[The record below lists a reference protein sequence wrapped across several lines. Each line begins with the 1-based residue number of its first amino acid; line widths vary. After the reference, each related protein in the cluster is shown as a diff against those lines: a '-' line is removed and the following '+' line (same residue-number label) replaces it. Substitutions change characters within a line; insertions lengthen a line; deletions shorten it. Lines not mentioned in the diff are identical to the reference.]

1 MPSSFIDRLNGEHP
15 MPHRSTALFLFAIA
29 FVVLPIRGALA
40 APGESSSPAQED
52 ALIRHG
58 LELRERHDDAGALAE
73 FQRAF
78 RLSSGGQA
86 LAQVAL
92 AEQALGRW
100 VDAETHLTEALRHG
114 DDRWIVRND
123 KLLRQSLFTIQG
135 HTGSLE
141 ITGPVTG
148 AEILVN
154 NESVGTFPMPP
165 VLVPAGSV
173 ALEVRA
179 RGYLPV
185 VRTVVIP
192 ARGLARESI
201 VLVAAPV
208 APPIDVA
215 PPTIVPA
222 PAPGS
227 ETNAAA
233 APTIPTSNEAAAPA
247 DSGWSG
253 RTKVGV
259 AIAAAGVASLG
270 LGIAYQIIRE
280 QRAGAF
286 NSHDCGVTAD
296 VVTGPSD
303 CPSRYDGI
311 KGAQKVAI
319 GGFAGAAVLGGVGI
333 YLILSGGSSSS
344 DAVTAHVSLLLRC
357 LPAAGFGV
365 TCAARF

>member
-1 MPSSFIDRLNGEHP
+1 
-15 MPHRSTALFLFAIA
+15 MPHRSTGITAFAVSPVFAL
-29 FVVLPIRGALA
+29 LPARVAVA
-40 APGESSSPAQED
+40 AGEASASAQED
-52 ALIRHG
+52 ALIKHG
-58 LELRERHDDAGALAE
+58 LELREKHDDAGALAE
-73 FQRAF
+73 FQRAY

-114 DDRWIVRND
+114 NDRWIVRND

-141 ITGPVTG
+141 ITGPVAG
-148 AEILVN
+148 AEILIN
-154 NESVGTFPMPP
+154 NESVGTFPTPP

-215 PPTIVPA
+215 PSRVAPP

-233 APTIPTSNEAAAPA
+233 VPAISTRKEAAAPA
-247 DSGWSG
+247 DAGWSG

-259 AIAAAGVASLG
+259 AIAAGGVASLG
-270 LGIAYQIIRE
+270 LGIAYQVIRE

-286 NSHDCGVTAD
+286 NSHECGVTGD
-296 VVTGPSD
+296 VVTGPTD
-303 CPSRYDGI
+303 CPSRYDDI
-311 KGAQKVAI
+311 KSAQKIAI
-319 GGFAGAAVLGGVGI
+319 GGFVGAAVLGGLGT

-344 DAVTAHVSLLLRC
+344 DAATAHAGLRLRC

>member
-1 MPSSFIDRLNGEHP
+1 MS
-15 MPHRSTALFLFAIA
+15 HRSIALAVFAILVA
-29 FVVLPIRGALA
+29 VLPIRVALA
-40 APGESSSPAQED
+40 AAGEASASGQED
-52 ALIRHG
+52 ALIKHG
-58 LELRERHDDAGALAE
+58 LELREKHDDAGALGE
-73 FQRAF
+73 FQRAY
-78 RLSSGGQA
+78 RLESGGQA

-114 DDRWIVRND
+114 DDRWIARND
-123 KLLRQSLFTIQG
+123 NLLRQSLFTIQG

-141 ITGPVTG
+141 ITGPVAG
-148 AEILVN
+148 AEILIN
-154 NESVGTFPMPP
+154 NDSVGTFPMPP

-215 PPTIVPA
+215 PPKIA

-227 ETNAAA
+227 ETDAAGV
-233 APTIPTSNEAAAPA
+233 PTISTQHEAPA
-247 DSGWSG
+247 PAEAGWRG
-253 RTKVGV
+253 RTTAGV
-259 AIAAAGVASLG
+259 AIVAGGVASLG
-270 LGIAYQIIRE
+270 LGIAYQVVRE

-286 NSHDCGVTAD
+286 NSHDCGVTGGM
-296 VVTGPSD
+296 VTGPTD
-303 CPSRYDGI
+303 CPSRYEDI
-311 KGAQKVAI
+311 NGAQKLAI
-319 GGFAGAAVLGGVGI
+319 GGFVGAAVLGGLGT

-344 DAVTAHVSLLLRC
+344 DAATAHAGLRLRC
-357 LPAAGFGV
+357 LPATGFGV

>member
-1 MPSSFIDRLNGEHP
+1 M
-15 MPHRSTALFLFAIA
+15 A
-29 FVVLPIRGALA
+29 VLPVRVARAGGAEA
-40 APGESSSPAQED
+40 SASPEE
-52 ALIRHG
+52 ALIKHG
-58 LELRERHDDAGALAE
+58 LELREKHDDAGALAE
-73 FQRAF
+73 FQRAY

-100 VDAETHLTEALRHG
+100 VDAQTHLTEALRHG

-123 KLLRQSLFTIQG
+123 KLLRQSLLTIQG

-141 ITGPVTG
+141 ITGPAAG
-148 AEILVN
+148 AEILIN

-179 RGYLPV
+179 RGYLSV

-192 ARGLARESI
+192 ARGLAREQV

-208 APPIDVA
+208 APPLDVA
-215 PPTIVPA
+215 PPNAAPA

-233 APTIPTSNEAAAPA
+233 VPTISTHKEAAAPDDA
-247 DSGWSG
+247 GWSG

-259 AIAAAGVASLG
+259 AIAAGGVASLG
-270 LGIAYQIIRE
+270 LGIAYQVIRE
-280 QRAGAF
+280 QRAGTF
-286 NSHDCGVTAD
+286 NSHECGVTGE
-296 VVTGPSD
+296 VVTGPTD
-303 CPSRYDGI
+303 CPSRYDDI
-311 KGAQKVAI
+311 KSAQKIAI
-319 GGFAGAAVLGGVGI
+319 AGFVSAAVLGGLGT
-333 YLILSGGSSSS
+333 YLIVSGGSRSS
-344 DAVTAHVSLLLRC
+344 DAVTAHAGLRMRC

>member
-1 MPSSFIDRLNGEHP
+1 MRSSSIDRLNTEHP
-15 MPHRSTALFLFAIA
+15 MPNRSIGITFAVAIVTFA
-29 FVVLPIRGALA
+29 VLPVGVARA
-40 APGESSSPAQED
+40 AAGEASASEQEE
-52 ALIRHG
+52 ALIKHG
-58 LELRERHDDAGALAE
+58 LELREKHDDASALAE
-73 FQRAF
+73 FQRAY

-114 DDRWIVRND
+114 TDRWIVRND

-141 ITGPVTG
+141 ITGPVAG
-148 AEILVN
+148 AEILIN
-154 NESVGTFPMPP
+154 NERAGTFPMPP

-215 PPTIVPA
+215 PPQVAPA
-222 PAPGS
+222 PATVS
-227 ETNAAA
+227 THH
-233 APTIPTSNEAAAPA
+233 EAVAPA
-247 DSGWSG
+247 DGGWRG

-259 AIAAAGVASLG
+259 ASAAAGVVSLG
-270 LGIAYQIIRE
+270 LGIAYQVIRE
-280 QRAGAF
+280 QRAGSF
-286 NSHDCGVTAD
+286 NSHECGVTGD
-296 VVTGPSD
+296 VVTGPTD
-303 CPSRYDGI
+303 CPPRYDDI
-311 KGAQKVAI
+311 KSAQKIAI
-319 GGFAGAAVLGGVGI
+319 AGFASAAVLGGLGT
-333 YLILSGGSSSS
+333 YLILSGGSSSN
-344 DAVTAHVSLLLRC
+344 DAVNAHAGLRLRC

>member
-1 MPSSFIDRLNGEHP
+1 MRSSSTSRL
-15 MPHRSTALFLFAIA
+15 PHRSIA
-29 FVVLPIRGALA
+29 FALLVVAAVLPIRVVLA
-40 APGESSSPAQED
+40 APGDED
-52 ALIRHG
+52 ALIKHG
-58 LELRERHDDAGALAE
+58 LELREKHDDAGALAE
-73 FQRAF
+73 FQRAY
-78 RLSSGGQA
+78 RLGSGGQA

-114 DDRWIVRND
+114 DDRWIARND

-141 ITGPVTG
+141 ISGPVSG
-148 AEILVN
+148 AEILIN
-154 NESVGTFPMPP
+154 NESVGTFPLPP
-165 VLVPAGSV
+165 VLVPAGSI

-208 APPIDVA
+208 APPIDLA
-215 PPTIVPA
+215 PPRAA
-222 PAPGS
+222 PRS
-227 ETNAAA
+227 ETDTRAV
-233 APTIPTSNEAAAPA
+233 PTISRHDEAAAPA
-247 DSGWSG
+247 DTGWSG

-270 LGIAYQIIRE
+270 LGVAYQVIRE

-286 NSHDCGVTAD
+286 NDRDCGVTGGI
-296 VVTGPSD
+296 VTGPSD
-303 CPSRYDGI
+303 CPSRYDDI
-311 KGAQKVAI
+311 KGAQKIAI
-319 GGFAGAAVLGGVGI
+319 GGFVGAAVLGGLGT

-344 DAVTAHVSLLLRC
+344 DAGTAHAGLRLRC
-357 LPAAGFGV
+357 LPVAGFGV